1 MASAYPVLLVA
12 MSALINQPVQH
23 VLLDMLRQ
31 DVLDA
36 PQDILER
43 TALIVLLAIFTQLAC

>member
-1 MASAYPVLLVA
+1 